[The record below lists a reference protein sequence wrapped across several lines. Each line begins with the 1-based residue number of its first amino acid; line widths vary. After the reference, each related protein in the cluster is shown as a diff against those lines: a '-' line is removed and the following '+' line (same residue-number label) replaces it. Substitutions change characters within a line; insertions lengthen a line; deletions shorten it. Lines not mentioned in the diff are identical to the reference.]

1 MSWCFTNALC
11 FVSCAWLSK
20 FNDQHQWIQID
31 LQEVQVV
38 SGILTQGR
46 CDSDEWITKYSV
58 QYRSVE
64 TLNWI
69 YYKDQTGNNRVNKQ
83 TNAASVSMC
92 QSNFSS
98 SYENGLNAGDS
109 DLLEEVAC
117 ALYIFQ
123 TPFRATCCCSPA
135 HLHSTLFA
143 TDPAQNLC
151 SGSLTHSP
159 CNIAAHAYT
168 HSPCNQ
174 VSPRRNTHKHKAE
187 LLVGFFKVLCQKG
200 KHYIKVGG
208 EESLQSQ
215 QQESN
220 L

>member
-1 MSWCFTNALC
+1 MLNSSQGTSCSDLFPPFVCSDSEIFTTQSNGHNFDIKNPRTIKSGAIRWSFKRYNMSWCFNNTLC

-83 TNAASVSMC
+83 TNAASVSMGPTGL

-98 SYENGLNAGDS
+98 SYKHGLNAGDS
-109 DLLEEVAC
+109 DLLEDVAC

-123 TPFRATCCCSPA
+123 TPAFRFPFEPLAVVHLPTSTPHSSLPTLHKTCVQG
-135 HLHSTLFA
+135 H
-143 TDPAQNLC
+143 
-151 SGSLTHSP
+151 
-159 CNIAAHAYT
+159 
-168 HSPCNQ
+168 
-174 VSPRRNTHKHKAE
+174 
-187 LLVGFFKVLCQKG
+187 
-200 KHYIKVGG
+200 
-208 EESLQSQ
+208 
-215 QQESN
+215 
-220 L
+220 